1 MELIVFLAALA
12 SAALHAGW
20 NAGVKVSA
28 SRDDAMAAVVVGCG
42 LVSLP
47 LLAAV
52 PLPDIRALPWMGLAV
67 IANLAALKALSLAY
81 RFGDF
86 ALAYPLARGGAPLV
100 VAGLS
105 TLLIAEPATPLML
118 AGIAAISTGM
128 VILALEGRRRGGGG
142 IKAVVPALLS
152 ALLIGCYSFID
163 AMGVRQSGSA
173 AGYGLMVSVLNGCM
187 FAVTQGVRRR
197 NPITLVTRQWRIM
210 IFAVPASITSYLLI
224 LWAMTQAPVP
234 LVAALRET
242 SVLFATLFAA
252 FILKERVGAWRWLAA
267 AAVVGGIALL
277 RLA

>member
-28 SRDDAMAAVVVGCG
+28 SRDDAVAAVVIGCG
-42 LVSLP
+42 LVSVP
-47 LLAAV
+47 LLLFV
-52 PLPDIRALPWMGLAV
+52 PLPQTAALPWMGLAV
-67 IANLAALKALSLAY
+67 VANLASIKALTTAY

-105 TLLIAEPATPLML
+105 ALLIGEPATPMML
-118 AGIAAISTGM
+118 AGIAAISAGM
-128 VILALEGRRRGGGG
+128 AILALDGRRRGGGG
-142 IKAVVPALLS
+142 VKAVLPALLS
-152 ALLIGCYSFID
+152 AVLIGCYSFID

-173 AGYGLMVSVLNGCM
+173 AGYGLMVSMLNGCM
-187 FAVTQGVRRR
+187 FAAMQGVRRR
-197 NPITLVTRQWRIM
+197 NPVLLVTRQWRIM
-210 IFAVPASITSYLLI
+210 IFAVPASVTSYILV
-224 LWAMTQAPVP
+224 LWAMTRAPVP
-234 LVAALRET
+234 LVASLRET

-252 FILKERVGAWRWLAA
+252 FILKERVGPWRWLAA
-267 AAVVGGIALL
+267 GAVVAGIALL